1 MDYVTVDFFND
12 HKVIAAGLSDHNL
25 TACIRKMNNIKFKP
39 TIINFRDYSNYD
51 VNVVNNILLNL
62 NLDTVYNA
70 LTPDEAFSNLKSML
84 LNVLDI
90 HAPFTSKKVK
100 R

>member
-1 MDYVTVDFFND
+1 MNIAD

-25 TACIRKMNNIKFKP
+25 TACICKMNSIKVKP

-51 VNVVNNILLNL
+51 VNDVNNILLNL

-70 LTPDEAFSNLKSML
+70 LTPDEAFNNL
-84 LNVLDI
+84 
-90 HAPFTSKKVK
+90 
-100 R
+100 